1 MRLRVFFSILRL
13 LIVTVDVKLRK
24 RDNVAGLSIIVS
36 SLSSSLKLLSLSIP
50 LSLVLLTFIS
60 PSRTRFAMR
69 GVSARL

>member
-69 GVSARL
+69 GVSVGL